1 MNINLVKE
9 EISKKMN
16 SKVIVSVFGL
26 RNRVTR
32 YEGIIYKIYPNL
44 FTVLINGEEKSF
56 TYGDLI
62 TGDVYFAAPSGALCA
77 LLDRVFYAASTH
89 GGLFKGKPVAAVASC
104 IRSGANSTVDRIN
117 KYFSFS
123 EMPIVSSS
131 YWNMLFDSHSP
142 VGFDERGHKTMQT
155 LGYNMAAILQKNS

>member
-32 YEGIIYKIYPNL
+32 YEGTIYKIYPNL

-62 TGDVYFAAPSGALCA
+62 TGDVKL
-77 LLDRVFYAASTH
+77 
-89 GGLFKGKPVAAVASC
+89 
-104 IRSGANSTVDRIN
+104 
-117 KYFSFS
+117 KY
-123 EMPIVSSS
+123 
-131 YWNMLFDSHSP
+131 L
-142 VGFDERGHKTMQT
+142 
-155 LGYNMAAILQKNS
+155 